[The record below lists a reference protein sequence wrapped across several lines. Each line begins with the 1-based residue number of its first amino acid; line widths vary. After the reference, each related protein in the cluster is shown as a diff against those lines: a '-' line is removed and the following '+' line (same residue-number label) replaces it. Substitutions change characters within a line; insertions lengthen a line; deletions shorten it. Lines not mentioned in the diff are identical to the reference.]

1 MRKKLLILGAGN
13 AQIDLIAYARDAGF
27 EIYGCSYTNT
37 DKGIPLLD
45 HFAMIDITDAGKIEK
60 YVMENRID
68 YIYSVGSDIA
78 VPTICKVAEKTGK
91 FHFVSSQ
98 TAQLCCNKHLMR
110 KALGNDSRFNV
121 PYMVCRTLSEAE
133 TADFYPL
140 MMKPVDSQGQRGVYR
155 ADNFEELSAHFDST
169 MQFSKSGQIILEKHI
184 SGKEVSVNAYVK
196 DGNIIFSML
205 SDRESFADF
214 PGGIIKAHHLPSAF
228 EGTEAHKEINK
239 LVCEAVKTLEIENGP
254 VYFQIK
260 VSEGNPYLIEVTPR
274 LDGCHM
280 WRLIK
285 EYCGIDLL
293 EMTVSHMLGKD
304 IHTKKYDVS
313 SIPFHMEFFC
323 EPPETVFQTEKYEN
337 QTGLYKRMYYETG
350 DTVKRMNGYMEK
362 CGYRILK
369 SPHKIGLVGGSGFI
383 GQHFQKL
390 FKNKAELIDISR
402 KNGTVTDYSAKQIE
416 QALNGCDSAVI
427 LAAKKVDPKE
437 QQSLM
442 LYEDNIRLAENALIA
457 CKKLGIN
464 NIVYLSSRC
473 VYANSQRSPIN
484 EDGEIA
490 PVNYYGI
497 SKYAGELLCGYYN
510 SIYKTNI
517 KILRLSQVVGND
529 KNGYMMD
536 MFMKNALEGKP
547 LTVYGKAE
555 GKRDY
560 IYIKDACCAI
570 WAALEKYDLKGIYNI
585 GSGIGTT
592 SRELAEAVIAGFA
605 SSSRINVITEK
616 QEDTS
621 ISYLEVGKA
630 EKELGF
636 WCKYNL
642 TEAFSELKTERGH
655 NNTDEYTF

>member
-1 MRKKLLILGAGN
+1 MKKKLLILGAGN
-13 AQIDLIAYARDAGF
+13 AQIDLIEYAKLNGF
-27 EIYGCSYTNT
+27 EVHGISYSDT

-45 HFAMIDITDAGKIEK
+45 YFAQINITDAEK
-60 YVMENRID
+60 VERYVREYKID

-78 VPTICKVAEKTGK
+78 VPTMCTVAEKTGR
-91 FHFVSSQ
+91 FRFVSSR

-121 PYMVCRTLSEAE
+121 PYMVCRTLSQAE
-133 TADFYPL
+133 TAGFYPL

-169 MQFSKSGQIILEKHI
+169 MQFSKSGKIILEKHI

-228 EGTEAHKEINK
+228 EGTKAHKEINN
-239 LVCEAVKTLEIENGP
+239 LVCEAVKKLEIENGP

-293 EMTVSHMLGKD
+293 EMTVSHLLGKEIEIGNYEVSD
-304 IHTKKYDVS
+304 VPLHT
-313 SIPFHMEFFC
+313 EFFC
-323 EPPETVFQTEKYEN
+323 EPPGTVFDAEKYKNYTAELKR
-337 QTGLYKRMYYETG
+337 LYYNTG

-383 GQHFQKL
+383 GQNFQKF

-427 LAAKKVDPKE
+427 LAAKKVNPKE

-442 LYEDNIRLAENALIA
+442 LYEDNIRLAENTLIA

-473 VYANSQRSPIN
+473 VYANSQRSPIS

-490 PVNYYGI
+490 PINYYGI

-510 SIYKTNI
+510 STYKTNI

-529 KNGYMMD
+529 KNGYMID
-536 MFMKNALEGKP
+536 IFMKNASEGKP

-560 IYIKDACCAI
+560 IYIKDVCCAI
-570 WAALEKYDLKGIYNI
+570 WAALGKYDLKGIYNI

-592 SRELAEAVIAGFA
+592 SRGLAEAVIDGFA

-621 ISYLEVGKA
+621 ISYLEVEKA

-636 WCKYNL
+636 CCKYNL
-642 TEAFSELKTERGH
+642 TEAFSELKSERGH
-655 NNTDEYTF
+655 NDTDEYTF